1 MSDISQ
7 SATEQAVEPR
17 KISEETRERVRDL
30 LDSAKDMIWEAERA
44 VRHDLGISPAPT
56 GRRMVLA
63 NLLDDTF
70 WAAHY
75 SLLNLRT
82 AITLIAAETARGG
95 EVR

>member
-7 SATEQAVEPR
+7 SATEQAVAPK
-17 KISEETRERVRDL
+17 KISDATREEVARL
-30 LDSAKDMIWEAERA
+30 LDSAKTLIWDAERA
-44 VRHDLGISPAPT
+44 VRHDLGIPPCPT
-56 GRRMVLA
+56 GRQMVLA
-63 NLLDDTF
+63 TLLDDTF

-82 AITLIAAETARGG
+82 AVTLIAAETARGG